1 MGSRRAFLESSGLAL
16 VSFGVAPRV
25 LLRAAALGDGRPKA
39 RRKTLVVVLQRGA
52 CDGLNTVVPY
62 GDGRYRGLRPTI
74 AVPPPN
80 GGRDAALDLD
90 GFFGLHPALE
100 PLMPYWKD
108 RRLAIVHAV
117 GSPDPTRSHFDAQD
131 FMESG
136 TPGDKTTATGW
147 LSRALGQ
154 LPGSEVVEGVA
165 ISSLQPRSFLGPE
178 PVLVASNLSGFT
190 LQARG
195 WVSEADRLLR
205 GIYEAGS
212 AELAARVGRETFDAI
227 DALAGAPGIG
237 AAPDN
242 GAQYPATSAGGALR
256 QAAQIIKADLGT
268 RCVFVNVGGSFD
280 THANQLASNQAD
292 FASLAASLAAFDT
305 DLGRRLD
312 DVALMVTTEFGRTAA
327 VNGTLGTDH
336 GSAHC
341 SIVLGGRVRGGRVHG
356 RWPGLG
362 RSQLYEGRDLA
373 VTTDYRDLFSELA
386 RVQLG
391 LGGSL
396 FPGYTP
402 TPVGVLA

>member
-1 MGSRRAFLESSGLAL
+1 VGNYGL
-16 VSFGVAPRV
+16 S
-25 LLRAAALGDGRPKA
+25 
-39 RRKTLVVVLQRGA
+39 
-52 CDGLNTVVPY
+52 
-62 GDGRYRGLRPTI
+62 
-74 AVPPPN
+74 
-80 GGRDAALDLD
+80 
-90 GFFGLHPALE
+90 
-100 PLMPYWKD
+100 
-108 RRLAIVHAV
+108 
-117 GSPDPTRSHFDAQD
+117 RSHFDAQD
-131 FMESG
+131 FMETG

-147 LSRALGQ
+147 LSRALAQ
-154 LPGSEVVEGVA
+154 MPGSEVVEGVA
-165 ISSLQPRSFLGPE
+165 ISSQQPRSLQGSE
-178 PVLVASNLSGFT
+178 PVLVATDLSGFT

-237 AAPDN
+237 APPDN
-242 GAQYPATSAGGALR
+242 GAQYPATPAGGALR
-256 QAAQIIKADLGT
+256 QAAQIIRADLGT
-268 RCVFVNVGGSFD
+268 RCVFVNLGGAFD

-292 FASLAASLAAFDT
+292 FASLAGALAAFDT
-305 DLGRRLD
+305 DLGRRMD
-312 DVALMVTTEFGRTAA
+312 DVALMVSTEFGRTAA

-362 RSQLYEGRDLA
+362 RAQLHEGRDLA

-391 LGGSL
+391 LAGSL

-402 TPVGVLA
+402 TPLGVLA

>member
-1 MGSRRAFLESSGLAL
+1 M
-16 VSFGVAPRV
+16 
-25 LLRAAALGDGRPKA
+25 
-39 RRKTLVVVLQRGA
+39 
-52 CDGLNTVVPY
+52 
-62 GDGRYRGLRPTI
+62 
-74 AVPPPN
+74 
-80 GGRDAALDLD
+80 
-90 GFFGLHPALE
+90 
-100 PLMPYWKD
+100 
-108 RRLAIVHAV
+108 
-117 GSPDPTRSHFDAQD
+117 
-131 FMESG
+131 
-136 TPGDKTTATGW
+136 
-147 LSRALGQ
+147 
-154 LPGSEVVEGVA
+154 VEGVA
-165 ISSLQPRSFLGPE
+165 ISALQPRSFLGSE

-242 GAQYPATSAGGALR
+242 GAQYPATAAGGALR
-256 QAAQIIKADLGT
+256 QAAQIVKADLGT

-305 DLGRRLD
+305 DLGRRMD

-402 TPVGVLA
+402 APVGVLA